1 MAEVTATRFDQQV
14 VLNTV
19 ERGRLV
25 VRMIDRINV
34 DDVFMHLVSR
44 EIFRLSTG
52 TDTGSDVPVLY
63 KEFLLKERLSGQG

>member
-1 MAEVTATRFDQQV
+1 MARFDQKV

-19 ERGRLV
+19 ERGKLT

-34 DDVFMHLVSR
+34 DDLFMHLVSR
-44 EIFRLSTG
+44 EVFKITTG
-52 TDTGSDVPVLY
+52 SDPGSDVPVLY